1 MKKLS
6 MTILFVLVLAGGG
19 VLSCSNAAGEN
30 GSEGT
35 PSHKYIG
42 TWKGSYEISAEFTVD
57 GHTQSTGTITHTMTV
72 GENNVIISS
81 VFTPSNPGM
90 SSEESDDME
99 YKYDYT
105 DKELKVY
112 EEGHPNSSMTYT
124 WKENGTLE
132 CEVLINYENNNLVF
146 GTCIFSKI

>member
-1 MKKLS
+1 MDMKKLS
-6 MTILFVLVLAGGG
+6 AVVLCVLAFALFAG
-19 VLSCSNAAGEN
+19 CANAAGEN

-57 GHTQSTGTITHTMTV
+57 GHTQYPGTMTHTMTV

-81 VFTPSNPGM
+81 VFTPSNPEM

-105 DKELKVY
+105 DKELTVY
-112 EEGHPNSSMTYT
+112 EEGQSNSSMTYT

-132 CEVLINYENNNLVF
+132 CEVLIDYKDNRLVF
-146 GTCIFSKI
+146 GTCVFSKI

>member
-6 MTILFVLVLAGGG
+6 AVVLCVLAFALLAG
-19 VLSCSNAAGEN
+19 CANAAGEN

-42 TWKGSYEISAEFTVD
+42 TWKGSYKIPADFTVD
-57 GHTQSTGTITHTMTV
+57 GHIQYAGTITHTMTV
-72 GENNVIISS
+72 GENNVIFSS
-81 VFTPSNPGM
+81 AFKPSDSEITP
-90 SSEESDDME
+90 EESDDME

-112 EEGHPNSSMTYT
+112 KKGQPNRSTTYT